1 MNIDFENLIK
11 ANAMSVPFN
20 GIIDDISC
28 AKENAARVSRADMLS
43 ISEDDEKYIKL
54 RQKLASL
61 FHEKA
66 DGSYG
71 KLEADTYIRQNTMQ
85 TWLSGKRKANR
96 ISLALFVVGLRV
108 DYETAN
114 NLFSLQ
120 SHPLNNNNRFD
131 YILICALRD
140 GDDIEQFGNDVMEYC
155 KVDIFKS

>member
-28 AKENAARVSRADMLS
+28 AKENAARVSKADMLS
-43 ISEDDEKYIKL
+43 ISEDDEKHIKL

-66 DGSYG
+66 DGSYS

-85 TWLSGKRKANR
+85 TWLSGKRKAGR
-96 ISLALFVVGLRV
+96 EKLALFVIGLKV
-108 DYETAN
+108 DLETADE
-114 NLFSLQ
+114 LFSLQ
-120 SHPLNNNNRFD
+120 SHPLNMNNRFD
-131 YILICALRD
+131 YIVACALKD
-140 GDDIEQFGNDVMEYC
+140 GDDKEQFGDDIMGYC
-155 KVDIFKS
+155 NIDIFKN